1 MAPDPRIAVCPG
13 SYDPITNGHLDV
25 IARASQLFD
34 EVVVGVVNHPVRKGK
49 TLFDTEERLGF
60 IPEAT
65 APLGNVRAESF
76 DVLVVEFARR
86 LGARAIV
93 KGLRA
98 ISDFEYEMEMNQLNR
113 REAPDVDT
121 LYLMASPQYS
131 FLSSSGVK
139 ELAIFDGSIEDLV
152 PEAVARRLKE
162 ELSRKRT
169 SSCHGRRSPHRQ
181 PPRSRSQRQACPA
194 D

>member
-25 IARASQLFD
+25 IKRASQLFD
-34 EVVVGVVNHPVRKGK
+34 EVVVGVVNHPVRKGQ
-49 TLFDTEERLGF
+49 TVFSTEERLDF
-60 IPEAT
+60 ITVAT
-65 APLGNVRAESF
+65 APLGIVRAEAF
-76 DVLVVEFARR
+76 DILVVQFARR

-98 ISDFEYEMEMNQLNR
+98 ISDFEYELEMNQLNR

-139 ELAIFDGSIEDLV
+139 ELAIFDGNIDDLV

-162 ELSRKRT
+162 ELAR
-169 SSCHGRRSPHRQ
+169 
-181 PPRSRSQRQACPA
+181 
-194 D
+194 

>member
-49 TLFDTEERLGF
+49 TLFETEERLGF
-60 IPEAT
+60 IDRGDRRRWAT
-65 APLGNVRAESF
+65 SAPRPF

-152 PEAVARRLKE
+152 PRAVARRLKE
-162 ELSRKRT
+162 ELAR
-169 SSCHGRRSPHRQ
+169 
-181 PPRSRSQRQACPA
+181 
-194 D
+194 

>member
-34 EVVVGVVNHPVRKGK
+34 QVVVGVVNHPVRKGK
-49 TLFDTEERLGF
+49 TLFETEERLAF
-60 IPEAT
+60 INEAT
-65 APLGNVRAESF
+65 GPLGNVRAEAF

-152 PEAVARRLKE
+152 PETVARRLKE
-162 ELSRKRT
+162 ELSR
-169 SSCHGRRSPHRQ
+169 
-181 PPRSRSQRQACPA
+181 
-194 D
+194 

>member
-60 IPEAT
+60 IIEAT
-65 APLGNVRAESF
+65 APLGNVRAEAF

-162 ELSRKRT
+162 ELSR
-169 SSCHGRRSPHRQ
+169 
-181 PPRSRSQRQACPA
+181 
-194 D
+194 

>member
-1 MAPDPRIAVCPG
+1 MPPDPRIAVCPG
-13 SYDPITNGHLDV
+13 TYDPITNGHLDV

-34 EVVVGVVNHPVRKGK
+34 EVVVGVVDHPVRKGK
-49 TLFDTEERLGF
+49 TVFSTEERLEL
-60 IPEAT
+60 ITEAT
-65 APLGNVRAESF
+65 ASLGNVRADSF

-86 LGARAIV
+86 IGARAIV

-152 PEAVARRLKE
+152 PPTVARRLKE
-162 ELSRKRT
+162 ELAR
-169 SSCHGRRSPHRQ
+169 
-181 PPRSRSQRQACPA
+181 
-194 D
+194 

>member
-1 MAPDPRIAVCPG
+1 MPPDPRIAVCPG
-13 SYDPITNGHLDV
+13 TYDPITNGHLDV

-34 EVVVGVVNHPVRKGK
+34 EVVVGVVDHPVRKGK
-49 TLFDTEERLGF
+49 TLFSTEERLEL
-60 IPEAT
+60 ITEAT
-65 APLGNVRAESF
+65 ASLGNVRADSF

-86 LGARAIV
+86 IGARAIV

-139 ELAIFDGSIEDLV
+139 ELAMFDGSIEDLV
-152 PEAVARRLKE
+152 PPTVARRLKE
-162 ELSRKRT
+162 ELAR
-169 SSCHGRRSPHRQ
+169 
-181 PPRSRSQRQACPA
+181 
-194 D
+194 

>member
-34 EVVVGVVNHPVRKGK
+34 QVVVGVVDHPVRKGK
-49 TLFDTEERLGF
+49 TLFETAERLGF
-60 IPEAT
+60 IVEAT
-65 APLGNVRAESF
+65 EPLRNVRAEAF

-86 LGARAIV
+86 LGARSIV

-139 ELAIFDGSIEDLV
+139 ELATFDGSIEDLV
-152 PEAVARRLKE
+152 PQTVARRLKE
-162 ELSRKRT
+162 ELAR
-169 SSCHGRRSPHRQ
+169 
-181 PPRSRSQRQACPA
+181 
-194 D
+194 

>member
-49 TLFDTEERLGF
+49 TLFETAERLGF
-60 IPEAT
+60 IVEAT
-65 APLGNVRAESF
+65 KPLGNVRAEAF

-86 LGARAIV
+86 LGARSIV

-139 ELAIFDGSIEDLV
+139 ELATFDGSIEDLV
-152 PEAVARRLKE
+152 PQTVARRLKE
-162 ELSRKRT
+162 ELSR
-169 SSCHGRRSPHRQ
+169 
-181 PPRSRSQRQACPA
+181 
-194 D
+194 

>member
-34 EVVVGVVNHPVRKGK
+34 EVVVGVVDHPVRKGK
-49 TLFDTEERLGF
+49 TLFSTEERLRF
-60 IPEAT
+60 ITDAT
-65 APLGNVRAESF
+65 APFANVRAQSF

-86 LGARAIV
+86 LGAGAIV

-152 PEAVARRLKE
+152 PKAVAGRLKE
-162 ELSRKRT
+162 ELAR
-169 SSCHGRRSPHRQ
+169 
-181 PPRSRSQRQACPA
+181 
-194 D
+194 